1 MSKTLALFFSFR
13 ISLSDWYDAG
23 ILQREVKLY
32 NELSKYFYEIY
43 FLTYGG
49 KDDKKYNSYLSPN
62 IRVVPMPF
70 IQRGGRKQFRPL
82 MLIYSILMPFI
93 HWKILKNASILKT
106 NQIPGCWA
114 AVMAKIIFKKRLIL
128 RCGYIWSYFAL
139 QNKESIIKTYIK
151 KIIEKFSC
159 TLSDAVVCSSAS
171 DQDYLQMNYKV
182 KAKVIP
188 NYVDTEV
195 FKPLNISKKKDSICF
210 VGRLERQKNLIA
222 LLEALKGLPYELTII
237 GNGNMRQKLERK
249 AKENNINIT
258 FMNSVFH
265 LRLPEI
271 LNQHEVFILP
281 SLYEGTPKALL
292 EAMSCG
298 IPVIGT
304 NVTGIKDIIRH
315 KENGYLCE
323 TSPSSIR
330 KAIFE
335 SFQSKAARE
344 NIVKEARRTVLRNF
358 SLKATLGREISI
370 YQEITTGTFSSIEL
384 DACNP

>member
-1 MSKTLALFFSFR
+1 MGKTLALFFSFR
-13 ISLSDWYDAG
+13 ISLSDWYDTG

-32 NELSKYFYEIY
+32 NELSKYFCEIY

-82 MLIYSILMPFI
+82 MLCYSILMPFI

-114 AVMAKIIFKKRLIL
+114 AVMAKMIFKKRLIL
-128 RCGYIWSYFAL
+128 RFGYTWSYFAL
-139 QNKESIIKTYIK
+139 QNKENFIKIYIK

-159 TLSDAVVCSSAS
+159 TLSDAVVCSSLW
-171 DQDYLQMNYKV
+171 DQNYLQSNYKV
-182 KAKVIP
+182 KAEVIP
-188 NYVDTEV
+188 NYVDTEI
-195 FKPLNISKKKDSICF
+195 FKPLNIPKKKDSICF

-222 LLEALKGLPYELTII
+222 LLEALKGLPYELTIV
-237 GNGNMRQKLERK
+237 GNGSMRKELERK

-271 LNQHEVFILP
+271 LNQHEIFILP

-298 IPVIGT
+298 LPVIGT

-323 TSPSSIR
+323 TSASSIR
-330 KAIFE
+330 KGILE
-335 SFQSKAARE
+335 LLRDKTVQEKISI
-344 NIVKEARRTVLRNF
+344 NARRTILKNF
-358 SLKATLGREISI
+358 SMEVGLDKEKRI
-370 YQEITTGTFSSIEL
+370 YQSL
-384 DACNP
+384 W